1 MKVPEQLMKLGERWG
16 LLTRRRRE
24 LVKQEKNCGNNN
36 KQWLVGVHS
45 HFVREYRST
54 VAVPVMTP
62 SEVYAIS
69 RSVYHVLLRGG
80 LRTHYYCIFFEL
92 SKSGNSKPQI
102 TIRATPMQIMSGFTR
117 PLNLKFTLQART
129 MRIVFKKAPISK
141 I

>member
-45 HFVREYRST
+45 HVVRENRPT

-62 SEVYAIS
+62 SEVYFVS
-69 RSVYHVLLRGG
+69 RSVYHVLQRGG
-80 LRTHYYCIFFEL
+80 YGLTTVVF
-92 SKSGNSKPQI
+92 SWNSAKLV
-102 TIRATPMQIMSGFTR
+102 TPNR
-117 PLNLKFTLQART
+117 R
-129 MRIVFKKAPISK
+129 
-141 I
+141 

>member
-1 MKVPEQLMKLGERWG
+1 MKLGERWA

-45 HFVREYRST
+45 HFVGEYRPT
-54 VAVPVMTP
+54 VAVPVLTP

-80 LRTHYYCIFFEL
+80 YGLTTVVFSSANL
-92 SKSGNSKPQI
+92 V
-102 TIRATPMQIMSGFTR
+102 TP
-117 PLNLKFTLQART
+117 N
-129 MRIVFKKAPISK
+129 RI
-141 I
+141 